1 MKKGGTFMLRLYL
14 VRHGQTEWNVQKRM
28 QGWQDSALT
37 EKGVNNA
44 IALREKLEGVD
55 FVAIYTST
63 SERTIETARLI
74 IDKRNLA
81 INTNEDLREI
91 NLGEWEG
98 KTHDEIKDFYP
109 EQYKY
114 FLENPALYEPVG
126 GETFEQL
133 INRAIKVLNYINSK
147 HTDGNILVITHSVIL
162 KSLLMHVK
170 GKTVKDLWAPPFIHD
185 TSLSILE
192 IEDGVHSL
200 ISEGDI
206 THLESVNVV

>member
-44 IALREKLEGVD
+44 IALRKKLEGVD
-55 FVAIYTST
+55 YAAIYTST

-74 IDKRNLA
+74 IDERNLA
-81 INTNEDLREI
+81 INTNQDLREI

-98 KTHDEIKDFYP
+98 KTHDEIKDIYP

-114 FLENPALYEPVG
+114 FLGNPALYEPVG
-126 GETFEQL
+126 GENFEQL
-133 INRAIKVLNYINSK
+133 INRAIKALNYIISK
-147 HTDGNILVITHSVIL
+147 HIDGNILVITHSVIL
-162 KSLLMHVK
+162 KAILMHVK

-192 IEDGVHSL
+192 IENGVHSL

-206 THLESVNVV
+206 THLESINVV

>member
-1 MKKGGTFMLRLYL
+1 MLKLYL

-28 QGWQDSALT
+28 QGWEDSSLT

-44 IALREKLEGVD
+44 IALRKKLEGVE
-55 FVAIYTST
+55 FAATYTST
-63 SERTIETARLI
+63 SERTIETAKLI
-74 IDKRNLA
+74 IEKRNLA

-98 KTHDEIKDFYP
+98 KTLDEIKDFYP

-114 FLENPALYEPVG
+114 FWENPALYEPIG

-133 INRAIKVLNYINSK
+133 INRAIKVLNYIISK
-147 HTDGNILVITHSVIL
+147 HINGSILVITHSVIL

-185 TSLSILE
+185 TSLSIVE
-192 IEDGVHSL
+192 IENEVYSL
-200 ISEGDI
+200 KSEGDI
-206 THLESVNVV
+206 THLDSVNVV

>member
-1 MKKGGTFMLRLYL
+1 MLRLYL
-14 VRHGQTEWNVQKRM
+14 VRHGQTEWNIQKRM
-28 QGWQDSALT
+28 QGWEDSALT

-44 IALREKLEGVD
+44 IALRKKLEGVE
-55 FVAIYTST
+55 FAAAYTST

-81 INTNEDLREI
+81 INTNEDLREM

-98 KTHDEIKDFYP
+98 KTLDEIKDFYP

-114 FLENPALYEPVG
+114 FWENPALYEPIG

-133 INRAIKVLNYINSK
+133 INRAIKVLNYIISK
-147 HTDGNILVITHSVIL
+147 HINGNILVITHSVIL

-192 IEDGVHSL
+192 IENGVHRL

>member
-1 MKKGGTFMLRLYL
+1 MLRLYL

-28 QGWQDSALT
+28 QGWEDSALT

-44 IALREKLEGVD
+44 IALRKKLDNVE
-55 FVAIYTST
+55 FAAAYTST

-74 IDKRNLA
+74 IDKRNLS

-91 NLGEWEG
+91 NLGKWEG
-98 KTHDEIKDFYP
+98 KTLDEIKDFYP
-109 EQYKY
+109 AQYKY
-114 FLENPALYEPVG
+114 FWENPELYEPVG

-133 INRAIKVLNYINSK
+133 INRAIKVLNYIISK

-192 IEDGVHSL
+192 IENGVHSL

>member
-1 MKKGGTFMLRLYL
+1 MLRLYL

-28 QGWQDSALT
+28 QGWADSALT
-37 EKGVNNA
+37 EHGVNNA
-44 IALREKLEGVD
+44 IALGKKLESIE
-55 FVAIYTST
+55 FVAAYTST

-81 INTNEDLREI
+81 ININEDLREI

-98 KTHDEIKDFYP
+98 KTLEEIKDFYP
-109 EQYKY
+109 NQHKH
-114 FLENPALYEPVG
+114 FWENPALYEPVG

-133 INRAIKVLNYINSK
+133 NKRAIKVLNYIISK
-147 HTDGNILVITHSVIL
+147 HNNGNILVITHSVIL

-170 GKTVKDLWAPPFIHD
+170 GNSLKDLWAPPFIHD

-192 IEDGVHSL
+192 IDNRVHSL

-206 THLESVNVV
+206 THLDSVPVV